1 MKPVNNSIGKFG
13 SGMGMKSSTT
23 YMKRFVRGEAG
34 TSDIEEE
41 QIWRRP
47 VFRPSADGR
56 GCNRIG
62 VARWMRPVRSEID
75 TGAVILDDTYVIGV
89 SLRLT
94 HTAFFHE
101 DRLIFSGYVLPGMF
115 QLTSPGSSAR
125 AIFYNT
131 CDVLHL
137 FVPHMMLHS
146 FASEVCAER
155 DIQHRLRGNPAIVYD
170 SCIQRLALALMAADQ
185 SFLTY
190 GRLYIDSIGVA
201 LLSRLVELLGS
212 SPEPLSSARRPG
224 LPHWKLKRAIDYIEA
239 HLATSI
245 SLEDVANAAGLT
257 RMHFAAQFRATTGV
271 RPHDYLMKRRVERA
285 QELLVGEKI
294 TLIDVAQRV
303 GFQSQSHFTTV
314 FRRFVGATPKVWRDE
329 RLSRLV

>member
-1 MKPVNNSIGKFG
+1 
-13 SGMGMKSSTT
+13 MKSSTT
-23 YMKRFVRGEAG
+23 NMERFVRGEAG

-41 QIWRRP
+41 QLWRRP
-47 VFRPSADGR
+47 VFRPRADGR
-56 GCNRIG
+56 SCNRIG
-62 VARWMRPVRSEID
+62 VARWMRPVKSEID
-75 TGAVILDDTYVIGV
+75 TGPVVLDDTYVIGV

-94 HTAFFHE
+94 HAAFFHE
-101 DRLIFSGYVLPGMF
+101 DRLVFSGYVLPGMF
-115 QLTSPGSSAR
+115 QITSPGDSAR

-137 FVPHMMLHS
+137 FVPHKMLHS
-146 FASEVCAER
+146 FASEVCAAR
-155 DIQHRLRGNPAIVYD
+155 DIQHRLRSNPGFVYD
-170 SCIQRLALALMAADQ
+170 SCIQRLAFALMAADQ

-212 SPEPLSSARRPG
+212 VHEPLSPARRTG

-285 QELLVGEKI
+285 QELLVGEKM
-294 TLIDVAQRV
+294 TLVDVAQRV